1 MARKP
6 IPPPRSA
13 KSILMYGVPITL
25 VGSLL
30 ISSVIAVTLQPL
42 KPWQTVWGELLPY
55 FLGVFA
61 SSMVFVAIMLYLAR
75 PQYFYDEKGI
85 YRKSQLLSDW
95 QGITTLNMSSAPG
108 RMEQLG
114 PPIPNL
120 RTYSAAEND
129 EFLPQERVDTSKYFF
144 SFVGKSGK
152 EIARV
157 PTRLSAFSI
166 DGVSQDLIDTANRA
180 GVDLAVA

>member
-1 MARKP
+1 
-6 IPPPRSA
+6 
-13 KSILMYGVPITL
+13 MYGIPISL

-55 FLGVFA
+55 FLGAFA
-61 SSMVFVAIMLYLAR
+61 TSMVFIAVELYLAR

-95 QGITTLNMSSAPG
+95 QEIATLNMSSTPG
-108 RMEQLG
+108 RLEQLG

-120 RTYSAAEND
+120 RAYSAAEND
-129 EFLPQERVDTSKYFF
+129 EFLPQESVDTSKYFF
-144 SFVGKSGK
+144 SFIGKSGK
-152 EIARV
+152 VVARV
-157 PTRLSAFSI
+157 PTCPSSFSI
-166 DGVSQDLIDTANRA
+166 GGVSQDLIDTANRA